1 MKHATL
7 SVDWPLMVLSWLFCG
22 LAVLILVLA
31 LTGCSKHDDIGYAPQ
46 ARAGLSYMRY
56 DSKTKGY
63 LCSMNGEQEHPCS
76 REEER
81 QFTDRIK

>member
-1 MKHATL
+1 MKHAAL
-7 SVDWPLMVLSWLFCG
+7 SVDWQLMVLSWLFCG

-31 LTGCSKHDDIGYAPQ
+31 LTGCSKPPDDDFQGRQ
-46 ARAGLSYMRY
+46 VAGVSYMRY

-63 LCSMNGEQEHPCS
+63 LCSMNGEKEHPCS

-81 QFTDRIK
+81 QFTDQIK